1 MIWLSCHTVLH
12 KVKYIQSNM
21 QVKIVVYFMSGEK
34 NKVKT
39 ATSFNRLLYNPI
51 EIRKF
56 AMTSQYDYD

>member
-1 MIWLSCHTVLH
+1 
-12 KVKYIQSNM
+12 M